1 MPSVPCF
8 TSILVICD
16 GNYCR
21 SPIAKALL
29 QAAVGAAGPRVESA
43 GLTALE
49 GLPPHPVAQKLMA
62 EQGLD
67 ISGDR
72 GRQLTL
78 PIALAADLIL
88 VMDERQK
95 RSCGQ
100 LAPSVRGDCFCWA
113 TGSRPPGGKFP
124 IPPRAGRRPSTA
136 PLSKS
141 AGRSPTGF
149 LTWFIAKGQH
159 EKHTL
164 LRTPIPHPV
173 PGRVRFQI
181 PHGAGKAR

>member
-1 MPSVPCF
+1 MPFVPCF

-49 GLPPHPVAQKLMA
+49 GLPPHPLAQKLMA

-100 LAPSVRGDCFCWA
+100 LAPSARGRLFLLGHWQPAARREIPDPSRG
-113 TGSRPPGGKFP
+113 GSAAIYRSFEQ
-124 IPPRAGRRPSTA
+124 ISRAVADWVPHLVHSQR
-136 PLSKS
+136 S
-141 AGRSPTGF
+141 A
-149 LTWFIAKGQH
+149 
-159 EKHTL
+159 
-164 LRTPIPHPV
+164 
-173 PGRVRFQI
+173 
-181 PHGAGKAR
+181 